1 MTIKEFA
8 KLCGCNPQT
17 LRYYDRVGLL
27 KPVQV
32 DRYSGYRFYDEEQ
45 AVTFV
50 KTKNLQSALFTID
63 EIKPLLDADSATVY
77 KVFDEKI
84 ASLESKLETV
94 RAIQRS
100 YQGEIDMVKEQ
111 LEAIRQKVTESMRT
125 YDPNEQFDV
134 DGEQY
139 ARITDNVCSFFES
152 MLTANDADISYTPQE
167 DGDEAQEEE
176 EYADPLHDEGYTL
189 VYEKHG
195 WERVK
200 DFLDEWRCLEDGA
213 EYLLYFEL
221 KDASCGMPFANTIL
235 GILCECDKDKKKQ
248 LGCNVTDS
256 KDGMNHFYLLK
267 RTE

>member
-27 KPVQV
+27 KPVRV

-50 KTKNLQSALFTID
+50 KIKNLQSALFT
-63 EIKPLLDADSATVY
+63 
-77 KVFDEKI
+77 
-84 ASLESKLETV
+84 
-94 RAIQRS
+94 
-100 YQGEIDMVKEQ
+100 KEQ

-125 YDPNEQFDV
+125 YDPNEQFDI

-139 ARITDNVCSFFES
+139 ARITDNVCNFFES

-167 DGDEAQEEE
+167 GGDEAQEEE
-176 EYADPLHDEGYTL
+176 EYTDPLHDEGYTL

>member
-27 KPVQV
+27 KPVRV

-50 KTKNLQSALFTID
+50 KIKNLQSALFT
-63 EIKPLLDADSATVY
+63 
-77 KVFDEKI
+77 
-84 ASLESKLETV
+84 
-94 RAIQRS
+94 
-100 YQGEIDMVKEQ
+100 KEQ

-125 YDPNEQFDV
+125 YDPSEQFDI

-152 MLTANDADISYTPQE
+152 MLTANDADISYTPLE
-167 DGDEAQEEE
+167 GGDEAHEKE
-176 EYADPLHDEGYTL
+176 EYTDPLHDEGYTL

>member
-27 KPVQV
+27 KPVRV
-32 DRYSGYRFYDEEQ
+32 DTYSGYRFYDEEQ

-50 KTKNLQSALFTID
+50 KIKNLQSALFT
-63 EIKPLLDADSATVY
+63 
-77 KVFDEKI
+77 
-84 ASLESKLETV
+84 
-94 RAIQRS
+94 
-100 YQGEIDMVKEQ
+100 KEQ

-167 DGDEAQEEE
+167 SGDEAQEEE
-176 EYADPLHDEGYTL
+176 EYTDPLHDEGYTL

-248 LGCNVTDS
+248 LGCNVTAS

>member
-27 KPVQV
+27 KPVRV
-32 DRYSGYRFYDEEQ
+32 DRHSGYRFYDEEQ

-50 KTKNLQSALFTID
+50 KIKNLQSALFT
-63 EIKPLLDADSATVY
+63 
-77 KVFDEKI
+77 
-84 ASLESKLETV
+84 
-94 RAIQRS
+94 
-100 YQGEIDMVKEQ
+100 KEQ

-125 YDPNEQFDV
+125 YDPNEQFDI

-167 DGDEAQEEE
+167 GGDEAQEEE
-176 EYADPLHDEGYTL
+176 EYTDPLHDEGYTL

-195 WERVK
+195 WGRVK

>member
-1 MTIKEFA
+1 
-8 KLCGCNPQT
+8 
-17 LRYYDRVGLL
+17 
-27 KPVQV
+27 
-32 DRYSGYRFYDEEQ
+32 
-45 AVTFV
+45 
-50 KTKNLQSALFTID
+50 
-63 EIKPLLDADSATVY
+63 
-77 KVFDEKI
+77 
-84 ASLESKLETV
+84 
-94 RAIQRS
+94 
-100 YQGEIDMVKEQ
+100 MVKEQ
-111 LEAIRQKVTESMRT
+111 LEAIRQKVTESMRA
-125 YDPNEQFDV
+125 YDPSEQFDV

-139 ARITDNVCSFFES
+139 ARITDNVCNFFES

-167 DGDEAQEEE
+167 GGDEAQEEE
-176 EYADPLHDEGYTL
+176 EYTDPLHDEGYTL

-248 LGCNVTDS
+248 LGCNVTAS

>member
-27 KPVQV
+27 KPVRV

-50 KTKNLQSALFTID
+50 KIKNLQSALFT
-63 EIKPLLDADSATVY
+63 
-77 KVFDEKI
+77 
-84 ASLESKLETV
+84 
-94 RAIQRS
+94 
-100 YQGEIDMVKEQ
+100 KEQ
-111 LEAIRQKVTESMRT
+111 LEAIRQKVTESMRA
-125 YDPNEQFDV
+125 YDPNEQFDI

-152 MLTANDADISYTPQE
+152 MLTANDADISYTQQE
-167 DGDEAQEEE
+167 GGDEAQEEE
-176 EYADPLHDEGYTL
+176 EYTDPLHDEGYTL

-200 DFLDEWRCLEDGA
+200 DFLGEWRCLEDGA

>member
-8 KLCGCNPQT
+8 KLCGCNSQT

-27 KPVQV
+27 KPVRV
-32 DRYSGYRFYDEEQ
+32 DRYSGYRFYDEKQ

-50 KTKNLQSALFTID
+50 KIKNLQSALFT
-63 EIKPLLDADSATVY
+63 
-77 KVFDEKI
+77 
-84 ASLESKLETV
+84 
-94 RAIQRS
+94 
-100 YQGEIDMVKEQ
+100 KEQ
-111 LEAIRQKVTESMRT
+111 LEAIRQKVTESMRA
-125 YDPNEQFDV
+125 YDPSEQFDV

-167 DGDEAQEEE
+167 SGDEAQEEE
-176 EYADPLHDEGYTL
+176 EYTDPLHDEGYTL

>member
-27 KPVQV
+27 KPVRV

-50 KTKNLQSALFTID
+50 KIKNLQSALFTID

-77 KVFDEKI
+77 KAFDEKI

-111 LEAIRQKVTESMRT
+111 LEAIRQRVTESMRA
-125 YDPNEQFDV
+125 YDPSEQFDI

-139 ARITDNVCSFFES
+139 ARITDNVCNFFES

-167 DGDEAQEEE
+167 VGDKAREEE
-176 EYADPLHDEGYTL
+176 KYGD
-189 VYEKHG
+189 
-195 WERVK
+195 R
-200 DFLDEWRCLEDGA
+200 A
-213 EYLLYFEL
+213 E
-221 KDASCGMPFANTIL
+221 
-235 GILCECDKDKKKQ
+235 
-248 LGCNVTDS
+248 
-256 KDGMNHFYLLK
+256 
-267 RTE
+267 

>member
-27 KPVQV
+27 KPVRV

-50 KTKNLQSALFTID
+50 KIKNLQSALFT
-63 EIKPLLDADSATVY
+63 
-77 KVFDEKI
+77 
-84 ASLESKLETV
+84 
-94 RAIQRS
+94 
-100 YQGEIDMVKEQ
+100 KEQ

-125 YDPNEQFDV
+125 YDPNEQFDI

-176 EYADPLHDEGYTL
+176 EYTDPLHDEGYTL
-189 VYEKHG
+189 VFEKHG

-200 DFLDEWRCLEDGA
+200 DFLGEWRCLEDGA

>member
-27 KPVQV
+27 KPVRV

-50 KTKNLQSALFTID
+50 KIKNLQKALFTID
-63 EIKPLLDADSATVY
+63 EIKALLDADNATVY
-77 KVFDEKI
+77 KAFDEKI
-84 ASLESKLETV
+84 ASLEGKLETV

-100 YQGEIDMVKEQ
+100 YQSDINMVKEQ
-111 LEAIRQKVTESMRT
+111 LETIKRKVTESMRA
-125 YDPNEQFDV
+125 YDPSEQFGI

-139 ARITDNVCSFFES
+139 ARITDNVYNFFES
-152 MLTANDADISYTPQE
+152 MLTANDADYMLPE
-167 DGDEAQEEE
+167 DEAEAQEEE
-176 EYADPLHDEGYTL
+176 EYTDPLHDERYTL

-248 LGCNVTDS
+248 LGCNITDS

-267 RTE
+267 YTE